1 MMHNAH
7 GVGFGI
13 ADGEGAWDD
22 KRGCHI
28 VPAFGFVADMYII
41 VLYNCENIC
50 DRDFL
55 MQKNPFIGI
64 NPYINSWL
72 QTPSDAD
79 GLAGWGAFHASHVVV
94 MAEVLQETLPEHY
107 VAFAEQSIQL
117 TGWDWDMGQIDR
129 PRKPD
134 VTILQTRAKS
144 ALAELQNA
152 PVPTMVFDLD
162 ELDDFPEPIKRVVI
176 REFREGRVG
185 KPVTAI
191 ELLSPTNKLPKSD
204 YYLYLRKRQEV
215 LASGV
220 SLVEVDYLHESRPI
234 LPQIPQ
240 YPDQPNAH
248 PYYVLVTDVRD
259 TQPRKTVNVFAFGVD
274 EAIPHVPIPLA
285 GDDSVMFDLARAYA
299 LTIGRGAWGR
309 LIDSMIEDN
318 LHTAR
323 FESYHPKDQA
333 WIVSQMK
340 GITP

>member
-1 MMHNAH
+1 
-7 GVGFGI
+7 
-13 ADGEGAWDD
+13 
-22 KRGCHI
+22 
-28 VPAFGFVADMYII
+28 
-41 VLYNCENIC
+41 
-50 DRDFL
+50 

-79 GLAGWGAFHASHVVV
+79 GLAGWGAFHAAHVVV
-94 MAEVLQETLPEHY
+94 MAEVLQEALPEHY
-107 VAFAEQSIQL
+107 VAFAEQSIQS
-117 TGWDWDMGQIDR
+117 
-129 PRKPD
+129 
-134 VTILQTRAKS
+134 TI
-144 ALAELQNA
+144 LQNA

-204 YYLYLRKRQEV
+204 YYLYQRKRQEV

-220 SLVEVDYLHESRPI
+220 SLAEVDYLHESRPI

-240 YPDQPNAH
+240 YSDQPNSH
-248 PYYVLVTDVRD
+248 PYYVLVTDVRH
-259 TQPRKTVNVFAFGVD
+259 TQPRKTVNVFAFGIN
-274 EAIPHVPIPLA
+274 EMIPHVPIPLI
-285 GDDSVMFDLARAYA
+285 GDDWAMFDLGRAYA
-299 LTIGRGAWGR
+299 LTIRRGAWGR
-309 LIDSMIEDN
+309 LIDLMIGNN
-318 LHTAR
+318 LHTAQ

-333 WIVSQMK
+333 WILSQMK